1 VSSEYKYR
9 AFISYSHKDEQWAS
23 WLHKA
28 LETFKVPKYLVGET
42 TAMGTVPERIGK
54 VFRDREELSSS
65 NSLGT
70 ELTQALEDSACQIVI
85 CSPNAAKSHWTNEEI
100 LTYKRLGREDRIF
113 CLITDGEPGADQ
125 AECFPPA
132 VRFRMGTDGVLSDE
146 PAEPIAADA
155 RPHADGKQNAKLKL
169 ISGMLGVG
177 FDALKQREQQR
188 RQKRMLFVTAAAIT
202 GMFVTSGLAT
212 LALLARNEAEIQ
224 RAQAEIDA
232 ETARQTTRFM
242 IDLFEVSDPSEAL
255 GNSITAREILD
266 KGAARIEE
274 ELTDQPAIQAALMDT
289 MGTVY
294 KSLGLYDPAASLI
307 GLALEKRSA
316 LFGAEHVEVAQSL
329 NHLGEVQTIQADYED
344 AERNLFDALAVRRRL
359 HGDSHA
365 EVADTLSDLAY
376 VLTLKG
382 EYDDAE
388 PLIRESLSIRRNLHG
403 VDHADIAESLE
414 FLGMNLYDQGRF
426 DDAVVEMRA
435 AVAMQ
440 RAVHGEA
447 HPDLASALTNLAFVL
462 EEVNEFAAA
471 EKLYQ
476 DALNMQRALYAETHP
491 WIGISL
497 NNIGLVRSRSG
508 DHDGAES
515 AFREAL
521 NILHEVHGDAHPEIA
536 VTLSNLALAR
546 YAVGETSDAV
556 IQMREALGMSR
567 GVLGSDHPDV
577 ASTALTLASWLTEEQ
592 EYEEVE
598 LLLAEG
604 VRIRRGV
611 YGSEHPLVANTLTLE
626 ANLMLAQ
633 ERFGDALALA
643 GSARD
648 TLLMSLPNDHW
659 SVAAAQSAAGAALA
673 GLGSYA
679 DAEPL
684 LLRSLEPLGQ
694 APIPGMVEKNKGR
707 LANLY
712 TAWGKPEKARQYAS
726 RE

>member
-1 VSSEYKYR
+1 MPLEYKYR
-9 AFISYSHKDEQWAS
+9 AFISYSHKDELWAS

-42 TAMGTVPERIGK
+42 TAMGTVPERLGK

-132 VRFRMGTDGVLSDE
+132 VRFHLGADGALSDE

-169 ISGMLGVG
+169 ISGMLGVE

-188 RQKRMLFVTAAAIT
+188 RQKRMLFVTAAAIA

-212 LALLARNEAEIQ
+212 LAVLARNEAEIQ

-242 IDLFEVSDPSEAL
+242 VDLFEVSDPSEAL

-266 KGAARIEE
+266 KGAARIEG

-294 KSLGLYDPAASLI
+294 KSLGLYGPAASLV
-307 GLALEKRSA
+307 GQALEKRTA

-329 NHLGEVQTIQADYED
+329 NHLGEVQTLQADYED
-344 AERNLFDALAVRRRL
+344 AERNLIDALAARRRL
-359 HGDSHA
+359 HGNSHV

-382 EYDDAE
+382 EYNDAE

-403 VDHADIAESLE
+403 GAHADIAESLE
-414 FLGMNLYDQGRF
+414 FLGLNMNDQGRF

-435 AVAMQ
+435 AVAMR
-440 RAVHGEA
+440 RAVHGET
-447 HPDLASALTNLAFVL
+447 HPDLAGALTNLAFVL
-462 EEVNEFAAA
+462 EDVNEFEAA

-476 DALNMQRALYAETHP
+476 NALNMQRALYAETHP
-491 WIGISL
+491 WIGASL
-497 NNIGLVRSRSG
+497 NNIALVRARGG

-521 NILHEVHGDAHPEIA
+521 DIYYEVHGDAHPEIA
-536 VTLSNLALAR
+536 ITLSNLAVTQ
-546 YAVGETSDAV
+546 YEVGHIAQAIV
-556 IQMREALGMSR
+556 QMRAALGMGR
-567 GVLGSDHPDV
+567 EVLGSDHPDV
-577 ASTALTLASWLTEEQ
+577 ASSALTLASWLTEEQ
-592 EYEEVE
+592 EYEEAG
-598 LLLAEG
+598 LLLTEAT
-604 VRIRRGV
+604 RIRRLV
-611 YGSEHPLVANTLTLE
+611 YGNEHPLVANALVVK

-633 ERFGDALALA
+633 ERFDDALAL
-643 GSARD
+643 SETARD

-684 LLRSLEPLGQ
+684 LLRSLEPLEQ
-694 APIPGMVEKNKGR
+694 APIPGIVDQNKER
-707 LANLY
+707 LTNLY
-712 TAWGKPEKARQYAS
+712 IAWGKPKKAKQFAG

>member
-1 VSSEYKYR
+1 VNSEYKYR
-9 AFISYSHKDEQWAS
+9 AFISYSHKDEEWAS

-42 TAMGTVPERIGK
+42 TAMGTVPERMGK

-65 NSLGT
+65 HSLGT

-113 CLITDGEPGADQ
+113 CLIADGEPGADQ

-132 VRFRMGTDGVLSDE
+132 VRFHMGADGVLSDE

-169 ISGMLGVG
+169 ISGMLGVE

-188 RQKRMLFVTAAAIT
+188 RHKRMLFLTVAAIA
-202 GMFVTSGLAT
+202 GMFVTSGLAA
-212 LALLARNEAEIQ
+212 LAVLARNEAEIQ

-242 IDLFEVSDPSEAL
+242 VDLFEVSDPSEAL

-266 KGAARIEE
+266 KGAARIED
-274 ELTDQPAIQAALMDT
+274 ELTDQPAIQAVLMDT
-289 MGTVY
+289 MGAVY
-294 KSLGLYDPAASLI
+294 KSLGLYDPAASLVSQ
-307 GLALEKRSA
+307 ALEKRST

-329 NHLGEVQTIQADYED
+329 NHLGEVQTLQADYED
-344 AERNLFDALAVRRRL
+344 AERNLLAALAVRRKLR
-359 HGDSHA
+359 GNSHA

-376 VLTLKG
+376 AKTLKG
-382 EYDDAE
+382 EYNDAE
-388 PLIRESLSIRRNLHG
+388 PLIRESLSIRRNLYEAA
-403 VDHADIAESLE
+403 HADIAESLE
-414 FLGMNLYDQGRF
+414 FLGLNMYDQGRY
-426 DDAVVEMRA
+426 DAAVVEMRA
-435 AVAMQ
+435 AVAMR
-440 RAVHGEA
+440 RAVHGEK
-447 HPDLASALTNLAFVL
+447 HPDLAAALTNLAFVL
-462 EEVNEFAAA
+462 EDVNEFEAA

-476 DALNMQRALYAETHP
+476 DALNMQRALYTETHP
-491 WIGISL
+491 WIGVSL
-497 NNIGLVRSRSG
+497 NNIGLVRARGG
-508 DHDGAES
+508 DYDGAEA

-521 NILHEVHGDAHPEIA
+521 KIRHAVYGDEHPEIA
-536 VTLSNLALAR
+536 ITLSNLALTQ
-546 YAVGETSDAV
+546 YAVGDNADAIV
-556 IQMREALGMSR
+556 QMRAALSMSR
-567 GVLGSDHPDV
+567 EVLGTDHPDV
-577 ASTALTLASWLTEEQ
+577 ASSALTLASWLTEEQ
-592 EYEEVE
+592 KYEEAE

-604 VRIRRGV
+604 DRIRRGV
-611 YGSEHPLVANTLTLE
+611 YGNEHPLVANTLVVK
-626 ANLMLAQ
+626 ANLVLAQ
-633 ERFGDALALA
+633 ERFDDALALA
-643 GSARD
+643 EAARA
-648 TLLMSLPNDHW
+648 TLMMSLPNDHW
-659 SVAAAQSAAGAALA
+659 SVAAAESAAGAALA

-684 LLRSLEPLGQ
+684 LLRSLGPLEH
-694 APIPGMVEKNKGR
+694 APVPGIAEKNNER

-712 TAWGKPEKARQYAS
+712 TAWGKPEKAKQYAI